1 MIWLTEITQ
10 TLEFEKSCIQLGQR
24 MTSGFI
30 GKLGFRY
37 QWYNRLLGSR
47 PAIHEEAKR
56 AAREMGLDKFNG
68 QLGLSTTSSSCP
80 APLAKYVWDALAEAR
95 KKRVLP
101 IRIVENELRDIV
113 KEAFGDDYDGV
124 VTNTCESALRIA
136 FETLVAPPIM
146 ARGSTYRARF
156 IAPYGHDDE
165 FMAGYGRPF
174 PPKYKNL
181 WSDRSVSAGETG
193 VEAKT
198 LANLDAIIVKLIGA
212 RYEVHGINFNTCA
225 LLADVNPEKSAAR
238 IEEVAL
244 RHIDNLAG
252 FETIGHDIP
261 GFGYGAKDEKGVPRL
276 QRQIGK
282 LAEKYDVPYILDA
295 AVGVPIIGT
304 HPRDVNATV
313 MMWSFDKAVHAI
325 TSGLMVGR
333 EEDMGPIRKAL
344 GLHGERTGTLSSH
357 GKAAFSFADPGR
369 DAVISQIAVLRTL
382 TSQPKLIT
390 DPIDR
395 MYSITQEEF
404 SRLEPSWLREVLLI
418 TKSYHCGSVEIDYE
432 HTWQKDKF
440 GIPIFSGEDM
450 FTNTDLIMS
459 SLGEMGV
466 YPPPIYDGTILITP
480 GMGDTDEDGNFIE
493 ENMRLSIRALAR
505 SIEIVCKYAGLT

>member
-1 MIWLTEITQ
+1 VRAPAEIEIA
-10 TLEFEKSCIQLGQR
+10 LQL
-24 MTSGFI
+24 
-30 GKLGFRY
+30 KLKAEGHRY
-37 QWYNRLLGSR
+37 QWYDRLLQAR
-47 PAIHEEAKR
+47 AEIHREVKEI
-56 AAREMGLDKFNG
+56 AREMGLDKFEG
-68 QLGLSTTSSSCP
+68 QLGLSTTGSTCP
-80 APLAKYVWDALAEAR
+80 APLAKYVWEALAEAR

-101 IRIVENELRDIV
+101 VRIVENELRDVV
-113 KEAFGDDYDGV
+113 KDAFGDNYDGV
-124 VTNTCESALRIA
+124 PTNTCESALRVA
-136 FETLVAPPIM
+136 FDTLVAPPIM
-146 ARGSTYRARF
+146 GRGSTYRARF

-198 LANLDAIIVKLIGA
+198 LANLDAIIVKLVGA

-225 LLADVNPEKSAAR
+225 LLADVEPEKSASK

-244 RHIDNLAG
+244 RHIDNLTG
-252 FETIGHDIP
+252 FETIGHNTP
-261 GFGYGAKDEKGVPRL
+261 GFGFGAKDDRGVPVL
-276 QRQIGK
+276 QKLIGE
-282 LAEKYDVPYILDA
+282 LARKYDLPYILDA
-295 AVGVPIIGT
+295 AVGVPVIGT
-304 HPRDVNATV
+304 HPKDVNATV
-313 MMWSFDKAVHAI
+313 MMWSMDKAVHAI
-325 TSGLMVGR
+325 TSGLLVGLEEEMV
-333 EEDMGPIRKAL
+333 PIRKAL
-344 GLHGERTGTLSSH
+344 GTHGERTGTLSSH

-382 TSQPKLIT
+382 LFEPKLIT
-390 DPIDR
+390 EPIDR
-395 MYSITQEEF
+395 MYSITQDEF
-404 SRLEPSWLREVLLI
+404 SRLEPSWLRDGLLI

-432 HTWQKDKF
+432 HTWKDGNF

-480 GMGDTDEDGNFIE
+480 GLGDTDEEGNIIE
-493 ENMRLSIRALAR
+493 ENMRLSIRAMVR
-505 SIEIVCKYAGLT
+505 SIVVLCKHAGLE

>member
-1 MIWLTEITQ
+1 MG
-10 TLEFEKSCIQLGQR
+10 EKTFGGPIE
-24 MTSGFI
+24 
-30 GKLGFRY
+30 KLGFRY
-37 QWYNRLLGSR
+37 QWYDRLLASR
-47 PAIHEEAKR
+47 SAIHEEAKEV
-56 AAREMGLDKFNG
+56 AREMGLDKFNG
-68 QLGLSTTSSSCP
+68 QLGLSSTGSSCP
-80 APLAKYVWDALAEAR
+80 SPLANYVWDALGEAR

-101 IRIVENELRDIV
+101 IRIVENELRDTV
-113 KEAFGDDYDGV
+113 KDAFGDDYDGV
-124 VTNTCESALRIA
+124 ATNTCESALRVA

-181 WSDRSVSAGETG
+181 WVDRSVSAGETG

-198 LANLDAIIVKLIGA
+198 IANLDATVVKLVGA

-225 LLADVNPEKSAAR
+225 LLADVDPEKSAAR

-244 RHIDNLAG
+244 RHIDDLAG
-252 FETIGHDIP
+252 FETIGHDTP
-261 GFGYGAKDEKGVPRL
+261 GFGYGVKDEKGVPRL
-276 QRQIGK
+276 QRMIGR
-282 LAEKYDVPYILDA
+282 LSEKYDIPYILDA

-304 HPRDVNATV
+304 HPRDVNATI

-325 TSGLMVGR
+325 ASGLMVGR
-333 EEDMGPIRKAL
+333 EEEMVPIRKAL
-344 GLHGERTGTLSSH
+344 GLHGERTGSLSSH

-382 TSQPKLIT
+382 LLQPRLIT

-395 MYSITQEEF
+395 MYSITKDEF
-404 SRLEPSWLREVLLI
+404 SRLEPAWLRDGLLI

-432 HTWQKDKF
+432 HTWQKERY

-459 SLGEMGV
+459 SLSEMGV
-466 YPPPIYDGTILITP
+466 YPPPIYDGTILLTP
-480 GMGDTDEDGNFIE
+480 GMGDTDENGNFVE
-493 ENMRLSIRALAR
+493 ENMRLSIRALVR
-505 SIEIVCKYAGLT
+505 SIEILCKHAGLA

>member
-1 MIWLTEITQ
+1 
-10 TLEFEKSCIQLGQR
+10 
-24 MTSGFI
+24 
-30 GKLGFRY
+30 
-37 QWYNRLLGSR
+37 
-47 PAIHEEAKR
+47 
-56 AAREMGLDKFNG
+56 MGLEKFNG
-68 QLGLSTTSSSCP
+68 QLGLSTTASSCP
-80 APLAKYVWDALAEAR
+80 APLAKYVWDALAKAR
-95 KKRVLP
+95 ERPVLP
-101 IRIVENELRDIV
+101 IRKVENELRDIV
-113 KEAFGDDYDGV
+113 KDAFGDEYDGV
-124 VTNTCESALRIA
+124 VTNTCESALRLA

-174 PPKYKNL
+174 PPRYKNL
-181 WSDRSVSAGETG
+181 WADRSVSAGETG

-198 LANLDAIIVKLIGA
+198 LTNLDAIVVKLIGA
-212 RYEVHGINFNTCA
+212 KYEVHGINFNTCA
-225 LLADVNPEKSAAR
+225 LLADVDPEKSAAK

-244 RHIDNLAG
+244 HHIDLLTG
-252 FETIGHDIP
+252 VETIGHDTP

-276 QRQIGK
+276 QHMIGELAAK
-282 LAEKYDVPYILDA
+282 LDIPYILDS

-325 TSGLMVGR
+325 ASGLVVGR
-333 EEDMGPIRKAL
+333 EEDMVPIRKAL

-369 DAVISQIAVLRTL
+369 DAVVSQVAVLRTL
-382 TSQPKLIT
+382 LSAPKLVT

-395 MYSITQEEF
+395 MYSITLEEF
-404 SRLEPSWLREVLLI
+404 SRLEPSWLQDGLLI

-432 HTWQKDKF
+432 HTWQRDRF

-459 SLGEMGV
+459 SLSEMGV

-480 GMGDTDEDGNFIE
+480 GMGDTDNDGNFIE
-493 ENMRLSIRALAR
+493 EHMRLSIRALVR
-505 SIEIVCKYAGLT
+505 SIEIVSKYAGIT